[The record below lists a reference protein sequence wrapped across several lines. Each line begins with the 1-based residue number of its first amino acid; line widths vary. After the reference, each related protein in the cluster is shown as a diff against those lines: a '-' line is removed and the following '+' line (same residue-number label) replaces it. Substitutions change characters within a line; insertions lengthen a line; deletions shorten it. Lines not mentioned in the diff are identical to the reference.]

1 MIRADIQLQAETVE
15 ELQYTLRLLASFI
28 DGSCKLDEPEGEH
41 VYTGEDDAAIILA
54 HFKVLPEYREGDL
67 EAFIGCDP
75 NFTGKLSTEE
85 YIDKIRGA
93 GVDAGDFEE

>member
-15 ELQYTLRLLASFI
+15 ELQAALRLLANFI

-41 VYTGEDDAAIILA
+41 HYTGEDDAAIITA

-67 EAFIGCDP
+67 AKFIGCAP
-75 NFTGKLSTEE
+75 NATGDLTTEE
-85 YIDKIRGA
+85 FIDKIRG
-93 GVDAGDFEE
+93 G